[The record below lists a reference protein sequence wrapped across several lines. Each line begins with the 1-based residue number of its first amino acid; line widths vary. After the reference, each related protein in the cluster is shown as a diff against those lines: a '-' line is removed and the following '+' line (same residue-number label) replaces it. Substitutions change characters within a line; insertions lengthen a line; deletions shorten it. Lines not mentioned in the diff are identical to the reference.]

1 MPRRPVDALV
11 FSGGGAR
18 GAYQIGVYEA
28 LREAGLEPDLVTG
41 TSVGAILATL
51 VASGCRPQQM
61 KELWLEA
68 CERSLSPYRRDVW
81 RVHRWS
87 HVRENDRL
95 GELLARAI
103 HWPTVR
109 TSSIELRFTAVDVC
123 DGDRVL
129 FDNETA
135 TPEALLASTA
145 IPILFP
151 VQEVDGRPLWD
162 GGLLT
167 ATPLQ
172 PAIEAGA
179 EEIYAILNEP
189 VNRPATEPPA
199 SLPEA
204 LDRVIDIVN
213 ERALRK
219 DLRRA
224 REINELVREGNA
236 APYWHLI
243 HFHLFAPEQRLDV
256 NVLDLDAEEARELWA
271 RGYEDTQAYFEGR
284 HADQEALERFGPEED
299 LQAADDE
306 GSTTLD

>member
-1 MPRRPVDALV
+1 MNALV

-18 GAYQIGVYEA
+18 GAYQIGVYQA
-28 LREAGLEPDLVTG
+28 LEETGFEPDLVMG

-51 VASGCRPQQM
+51 VASGCTAEDI

-68 CERSLSPYRRDVW
+68 CDSSFFSYRRDV
-81 RVHRWS
+81 HRIHTWN
-87 HVRENDRL
+87 HVRNNDKL
-95 GELLARAI
+95 AELLEDGIDWTA
-103 HWPTVR
+103 VR
-109 TSSIELRFTAVDVC
+109 ESPIELRFTAVDVC
-123 DGDRVL
+123 DGERVL

-145 IPILFP
+145 IPLVFP

-189 VNRPATEPPA
+189 IDRPASAPPSNLA
-199 SLPEA
+199 EA

-224 REINELVREGNA
+224 MEINELVREGKA
-236 APYWHLI
+236 APYWHVI
-243 HFHLFAPEQRLDV
+243 HFHLFAPEQRLEI
-256 NVLDLDAEEARELWA
+256 NVLDLDAEESRRLWQ
-271 RGYEDTQAYFEGR
+271 RGYEETQALFEGH
-284 HADQEALERFGPEED
+284 HADQEALERFGPEESISS
-299 LQAADDE
+299 AEDE
-306 GSTTLD
+306 GPTFEG

>member
-1 MPRRPVDALV
+1 MDGLV

-28 LREAGLEPDLVTG
+28 LDESGLEPDLVTG

-51 VASGCRPQQM
+51 VASGCTPGEIKR
-61 KELWLEA
+61 LWLKA
-68 CERSLSPYRRDVW
+68 CEPSFFPYRRDVF
-81 RVHRWS
+81 RLHRWE
-87 HVRENDRL
+87 HVRYNDQL
-95 GELLARAI
+95 GRLLADEIDWEAVQAAE
-103 HWPTVR
+103 T
-109 TSSIELRFTAVDVC
+109 ELRFTAVDVRE
-123 DGDRVL
+123 GDRVL
-129 FDNETA
+129 FDNA
-135 TPEALLASTA
+135 SASPEALLASTA
-145 IPILFP
+145 IPMVFP

-179 EEIYAILNEP
+179 DDVYVILNEP
-189 VNRPATEPPA
+189 INRPSAGPPS

-224 REINELVREGNA
+224 MEINELVRADHA
-236 APYWHLI
+236 APYWRTI
-243 HFHLFAPEQRLDV
+243 HFHLFAPEKRLEI
-256 NVLDLDAEEARELWA
+256 NVLDLDEAESCQLWR
-271 RGYEDTQAYFEGR
+271 RGYEDTHALFEGR
-284 HADQEALERFGPEED
+284 HADQEALEQFGPEQD
-299 LQAADDE
+299 IQAAEDE
-306 GSTTLD
+306 GPTFDENP